1 MKIINTLFCLF
12 LIVINSCNS
21 NDHDTLKNKNKLT
34 ELQQAKN
41 GEKHDSGQIELQQEI
56 PKSPEELLKETPKSP
71 EELLKEK
78 LSEDQKIHLDW
89 LKTAL
94 TNAGEFDKFLQY
106 DVSKIKTALDHIKTE
121 LNKCKGRKTAAQQ
134 ENIFKEMVKGALS
147 GGDIDQIQQALSLCD
162 ILP

>member
-1 MKIINTLFCLF
+1 MKIINVFFCLF
-12 LIVINSCNS
+12 LLILNSCNA
-21 NDHDTLKNKNKLT
+21 NDNDTLKNKNKLT
-34 ELQQAKN
+34 ESQQAEN
-41 GEKHDSGQIELQQEI
+41 GKKHNSGQIELQQEI
-56 PKSPEELLKETPKSP
+56 PKSP

-94 TNAGEFDKFLQY
+94 TNAEEFDKFLQY

-121 LNKCKGRKTAAQQ
+121 LDKCKGKQNATQQ
-134 ENIFKEMVKGALS
+134 ENTFKQTVQGALS
-147 GGDIDQIQQALSLCD
+147 GGDIDKFPEQAISLCD